1 MSTSVIIKP
10 RILIA
15 DRSEIYLSAVRT
27 MVNGWKDVHVV
38 GTCSTTTD
46 LTFMLST
53 LEVDVLIIDYIIFGE
68 HTVTGIKNIKTQFPN
83 TKMIVLSFENMMMTT
98 EALIEAEVG
107 KFVSKWDDTSK
118 LLDAINFN

>member
-10 RILIA
+10 KILIA
-15 DRSEIYLSAVRT
+15 DRSEIYLSAVGN
-27 MVNGWKDVHVV
+27 MFNGCKDLNLV

-53 LEVDVLIIDYIIFGE
+53 TEVDVLVIDYVIFGE
-68 HTVTGIKNIKTQFPN
+68 HNVKGIKDIKAQFPN
-83 TKMIVLSFENMMMTT
+83 IKIIVLSLENMMMTT
-98 EALIEAEVG
+98 EGLLEAGVG